1 MNIVQKINGIF
12 ENVMKNNQEW
22 CSDHL
27 LEIIN
32 EILHMA
38 SDIKKK
44 QETESSL
51 KEQQIPQ
58 LVYDSFMVNFTHFF
72 TLLGASDVQIVDKA
86 AANILAFIHFSMV
99 QGINKNDS
107 LVIKESHLG
116 MILPAFK
123 SEKTSVCKNLIK
135 SLYWA
140 MSLNKNPLRPSSK
153 NTQEIMKVSEKLLAS
168 SEDKSLTNTAREVVK
183 LCKNIL
189 GT

>member
-1 MNIVQKINGIF
+1 MNIVQKINGIL

-32 EILHMA
+32 DILHMA
-38 SDIKKK
+38 SDISKK
-44 QETESSL
+44 QGDETNSG
-51 KEQQIPQ
+51 EQQIPQ
-58 LVYDSFMVNFTHFF
+58 MVYDRFMVNFNHFF

-99 QGINKNDS
+99 QGINQNQG
-107 LVIKESHLG
+107 LVIKESHLAL
-116 MILPAFK
+116 ILPAFK

-140 MSLNKNPLRPSSK
+140 MSLKKNALKPSSK
-153 NTQEIMKVSEKLLAS
+153 NTSEIMKVSEKLLAS

-183 LCKNIL
+183 LCKSIL